1 MITSQNMTKE
11 VWKIHHKE
19 TTQKLIDEQMDI
31 GYKYALMFF
40 VKENTLN
47 LSYDDITDS
56 LCKDQMPQG
65 VEFYYPHCLLTPE
78 FSENY
83 IENGLYDLYSLM
95 EGFLEN
101 LFEYAG
107 DCDLT
112 RISHNLK
119 RQKRLNSVA

>member
-31 GYKYALMFF
+31 GYKYALMYF
-40 VKENTLN
+40 VETNEFD
-47 LSYDDITDS
+47 LSYDEIIDS
-56 LCKDQMPQG
+56 LGENKMPKG
-65 VEFYYPHCLLTPE
+65 VEFYYPFNLMMTK
-78 FSENY
+78 FSDGY
-83 IENGLYDLYSLM
+83 IEDSFDTLYTLM
-95 EGFLEN
+95 QNFLES